1 MSKNLKSKLLILDVS
16 IMIFKIP
23 LAWLQLIQQKG
34 RFIVAI
40 AGMAFIVLL
49 MFVQLGFQDALYS
62 SATAVHQ
69 SLHGDLFIVS
79 SQYKALTSN
88 QSFSRNRLYQTLGFD
103 AVESVSP
110 MYLEFAKFKN
120 PDTGEKYPI
129 YVIGIEPSKSV
140 INLPEIENNIDK
152 LKIPDVILFDRDS
165 RPYFGDIT
173 HKFEQGDSRQV
184 VEVFPFNNSIG
195 YRVRVGGLYNIG
207 PSFGWDGTLVV
218 SDSTFLRIF
227 ANRPGEK
234 IDLGIVKLKPGSNPE
249 KVLKNIQ
256 QNMPNDVKVFTSK
269 GFSDYEKQYWAART
283 PIGFILNLMLTMGS
297 IVGIVIVYQIL
308 YSNISSQFV
317 AYATLKAIGYENNY
331 LLIVVFQQ
339 ALILAILG
347 YIPGFT
353 FSLGLYDF
361 AMNTTKLPIMMT
373 LQNAV
378 VVFISTVFVCITS
391 GLLAINKL
399 RLADPADIF

>member
-1 MSKNLKSKLLILDVS
+1 MV
-16 IMIFKIP
+16 FKTP

-62 SATAVHQ
+62 SATSVHQ
-69 SLHGDLFIVS
+69 SLRGDLFLVS

-88 QSFSRNRLYQTLGFD
+88 QSFARTRLYQALGFD
-103 AVESVSP
+103 DVESVSP

-129 YVIGIEPSKSV
+129 YVIGFEPGKSV
-140 INLPEIENNIDK
+140 IKLPEVESNLDK

-165 RPYFGDIT
+165 RTYFGDIV
-173 HKFEQGDSRQV
+173 KNFEQGQSEQV
-184 VEVFPFNNSIG
+184 LEVFPFNNSTG
-195 YRVRVGGLYNIG
+195 YRVRVGGLFSIG
-207 PSFGWDGTLVV
+207 PSFGVDGNLIV
-218 SDSTFLRIF
+218 SDTTFRRIF
-227 ANRPGEK
+227 PNRTPDRVDIGV
-234 IDLGIVKLKPGSNPE
+234 ISLKPGANVD
-249 KVLKNIQ
+249 KVIENISKNLA
-256 QNMPNDVKVFTSK
+256 NDVTIFSYK
-269 GFSDYEKQYWAART
+269 GFSDYEKKYWAART
-283 PIGFILNLMLTMGS
+283 PIGFILNIMLTMGS

-317 AYATLKAIGYENNY
+317 AYATLKAIGYKNNY
-331 LLIVVFQQ
+331 LLVVVFQQ

-347 YIPGFT
+347 YLPGFVL
-353 FSLGLYDF
+353 SLGLYDF

-373 LQNAV
+373 LQNAL
-378 VVFISTVFVCITS
+378 VVFISAIVMCILS
-391 GLLAINKL
+391 GTLAINKL
-399 RLADPADIF
+399 RSADPADIF